1 MKKTVVT
8 AFILTMLALS
18 LVFSASL
25 LSHPGPIAA
34 QGGSLAPAGDPG
46 QTYYAPFPVSVTLDG
61 DLSEW
66 ADVPMVTVSGTADE
80 DGNVPG
86 FTFAAAADD
95 TYLYFMA
102 DVADANIISGQ
113 HGTDYWNEDS
123 VEFYIN
129 ATGNLL
135 LHTYQ
140 DGVAQITVPAMN
152 MDLPVDQRALGG
164 VRVETTGAQS
174 AVART
179 DTGWAA
185 EVAVPLVND
194 VWTITPEHGGVLGF
208 QAHLNGASTANRD
221 TKLIWS
227 VYDTSDRSYLDPSLF
242 GQLIFYA
249 VGQTDRPAPVS
260 TEPTPK
266 PPKVDTTALYYL
278 DSMPIKARVT
288 DLLSR
293 MTLDEKI
300 GQMTLV
306 EKDSIYPSDITDLGI
321 GGLLSGGG
329 GSPTPN
335 TPEAW
340 AEMVSNFQSYALDS
354 RLGIPLIYGVDA
366 VHGHNNLMGAVIFPQ
381 EIGLGAANDPDLM
394 TRIGQVTAQ
403 EMIATGIYW
412 DYAPVIAVPQ
422 DIRWGRTYEAYGENT
437 DLVSELGTAY
447 LIGLQGS
454 TWTDLSDPLTVLGTP
469 KHYLGDGGTTWGS
482 STTPGYML
490 DQGDMQVDED
500 TLRALY
506 LPPYQAAVDAGA
518 MSIMVS
524 FSSWNGTKMHAE
536 KYLVTD
542 VLKGE
547 LGFRGFVVSDWGG
560 VDQIDPDYYTAVVAA
575 INAGVDM
582 NMVPYDYGRFISTMK
597 DAVDKGD
604 ISLERIDDAVSRI
617 LTVKFA
623 LGLFERPFGQDALQS
638 AVGSKEH
645 RALAREAV
653 GKSLVLLKNS
663 DDVLP
668 LAADTPVIYVAGAAA
683 DDIGIQSGGW
693 TITWQGSSG
702 DITPGTTI
710 LEAIGATVSDETAIV
725 YSASGTFSP
734 VTDADGN
741 PLVPDVCIAVAGERP
756 YAEGQGDDGK
766 LTLPSGDLRM
776 LRAMRGT
783 CDTLVV
789 VLISGR
795 PMIITDLI
803 DDWDAVVA
811 AWLPGTEGQGVAD
824 GLFGLRPITGKLS
837 YTWPRSVDQLPLGSG
852 TGDPL
857 FPFGYGLETAGDAP
871 PDVIVTTPELP
882 APDANAGS

>member
-1 MKKTVVT
+1 MKKTIIT
-8 AFILTMLALS
+8 ALILTMLALS

-25 LSHPGPIAA
+25 LTHPGLIAA
-34 QGGSLAPAGDPG
+34 QGGSLAPEGDPG
-46 QTYYAPFPVSVTLDG
+46 QTYYAPFPLSVTLDG

-66 ADVPMVTVSGTADE
+66 ADVPMVTVSGSADE
-80 DGNVPG
+80 DGNIPAL
-86 FTFAAAADD
+86 TFAAAADD
-95 TYLYFMA
+95 TFLYFMA

-113 HGTDYWNEDS
+113 HGADYWNEDS

-152 MDLPVDQRALGG
+152 MDLPADQRVLGG
-164 VRVETTGAQS
+164 MRVETTGAQS
-174 AVART
+174 VVVKT
-179 DTGWAA
+179 ETGWAT
-185 EVAVPLVND
+185 EVAVPLKND

-208 QAHLNGASTANRD
+208 QAHLNGASTADRD

-227 VYDTSDRSYLDPSLF
+227 VYDSSDRSYLDPSLF

-249 VGQTDRPAPVS
+249 VGQTDRPAPAS

-278 DSMPIKARVT
+278 DTMPIKARVT

-306 EKDSIYPSDITDLGI
+306 EKDSIYPTDLTDWGI

-329 GSPTPN
+329 GSPDSN
-335 TPEAW
+335 TPAAW
-340 AEMVSNFQSYALDS
+340 AEMVANFQSYALDS
-354 RLGIPLIYGVDA
+354 RLGIPMIYGVDA
-366 VHGHNNLMGAVIFPQ
+366 VHGHNNLKGAVIFPQ

-422 DIRWGRTYEAYGENT
+422 DIRWGRTYEAYGEDT
-437 DLVSELGTAY
+437 DLVSRLGTAY

-454 TWTDLSDPLTVLGTP
+454 SWTDLSDPLTVLGTP

-482 STTPGYML
+482 SVLPYMI

-500 TLRALY
+500 TLRALF
-506 LPPYQAAVDAGA
+506 LPPYRAAVDAGA

-536 KYLVTD
+536 KYLITD

-560 VDQIDPDYYTAVVAA
+560 IDQIDADYYTAVVTA

-582 NMVPYDYGRFISTMK
+582 NMVPYDYFRFITTMQT
-597 DAVDKGD
+597 AVDQGD

-623 LGLFERPFGQDALQS
+623 LGLFEQPVGQDALLKG
-638 AVGSKEH
+638 VGSKEH

-653 GKSLVLLKNS
+653 GKSLVLLKNT

-668 LAADTPVIYVAGAAA
+668 LATNTPVIFVAGAAA

-710 LEAIGATVSDETAIV
+710 LEAIGATVDYGTAV
-725 YSASGTFSP
+725 LYS
-734 VTDADGN
+734 ADGN
-741 PLVPDVCIAVAGERP
+741 FGSITDANGNPLTPDVCIAVVGERP

-766 LTLPSGDLRM
+766 LTMPANDLRM
-776 LRAMRGT
+776 LGRVRET

-795 PMIITDLI
+795 PLIITDLI

-811 AWLPGTEGQGVAD
+811 AWLPGTEGRGVTD

-837 YTWPRSVDQLPLGSG
+837 YTWPRSVDQLPLGAG
-852 TGDPL
+852 EGEPL
-857 FPFGYGLETAGDAP
+857 FPFRYGLTTPGEAP
-871 PDVIVTTPELP
+871 PDVAVTRPELP
-882 APDANAGS
+882 APGAESGN